1 MRHLPRRTAFRVEK
15 YQERKKREIE
25 SVEEERNRQ
34 AKRQTETKRDTE
46 RGFADRKAL
55 SVETSKLLASYLD
68 L

>member
-1 MRHLPRRTAFRVEK
+1 MRHLPRRTAIRGEK
-15 YQERKKREIE
+15 YRERKKRE

-34 AKRQTETKRDTE
+34 TEGHTETKRDTE

-55 SVETSKLLASYLD
+55 SSETSKLLASYMD

>member
-15 YQERKKREIE
+15 YRERKKRETE
-25 SVEEERNRQ
+25 SVEEERNR
-34 AKRQTETKRDTE
+34 KRGRETKRHTE

-55 SVETSKLLASYLD
+55 SAETSKLLASYMD